1 MMSID
6 KHHTRI
12 FYENL
17 AYLFYAVAMAD
28 GKIMVEEKRK
38 IIEYVKKYWSHRL
51 ITSDSDEI
59 IYATLRTLIKE
70 ETISEDA
77 YIVFKSFFLDNKKLF
92 SVELRKKI
100 METSNGIAMSY
111 SRKNKSELILLTK
124 LHTLFKL

>member
-6 KHHTRI
+6 KHHMRI

-51 ITSDSDEI
+51 FTSDSDEI